1 MAQQFESLGVEPRL
15 LHGLRDMGYLETFP
29 IQAEAVEPLLKGR
42 DVVGQAHTGSGKTI
56 AFALPMLQRIE
67 PHARG
72 IQGVVLVPTRELA
85 VQVANEF
92 ERLARHLPSRTV
104 PIYGGQSI
112 RVQIEKLHDP
122 ATKIIA
128 ATPGRLLDHLE
139 RGTVDLRGTRF
150 VVLDEADRML
160 DMGFIDDVK
169 RILDTIQGDHQTALF
184 SATMPEEVVRLSHR
198 YLSNPLRVFV
208 DDDEIA
214 VDSLNQ
220 HYVRA
225 EESRK
230 FPILLGILKRERMD
244 GGLIFCST
252 KIRADRLARGLWANG
267 YNAQALHGD
276 LSQNQR
282 DRATFAFRQGKV
294 DFLVA
299 TDVAARGLDIPW
311 VSHVINYDMPEDPLM
326 YFHRVGRTARA
337 GRKGESISLVSHVDD
352 DVFRRIKSMTSTGIV
367 EDQRLAEVDSE
378 TKSPPPNMPPR
389 PNGMGMR
396 GRGGGNRPR
405 RNFNRGRRFR
415 SRRR

>member
-1 MAQQFESLGVEPRL
+1 MEPRL
-15 LHGLRDMGYLETFP
+15 LHGLKDMGYLETFP
-29 IQAEAVEPLLKGR
+29 IQAEAIKPLLTGK

-56 AFALPMLQRIE
+56 AFGLPMLQRID
-67 PHARG
+67 PQTRG

-85 VQVANEF
+85 VQVANEL
-92 ERLARHLPSRTV
+92 ERLARHLPSRTI

-139 RGTVDLRGTRF
+139 RGTIDLRRTKF

-169 RILDTIQGDHQTALF
+169 RILDTIQGHHQTALF

-198 YLSNPLRVFV
+198 YLSNPLRIFV

-225 EESRK
+225 EETRK
-230 FPILLGILKRERMD
+230 FPILLGILKKERMD

-299 TDVAARGLDIPW
+299 TDVAARGLDISW

-337 GRKGESISLVSHVDD
+337 GRKGESISLVSHVDED
-352 DVFRRIKSMTSTGIV
+352 IFRRIKAMTSTGIV
-367 EDQRLAEVDSE
+367 EDHRLAEVDPE
-378 TKSPPPNMPPR
+378 MKSPPPNMPPR
-389 PNGMGMR
+389 PTGMR
-396 GRGGGNRPR
+396 MGGRGGGNRPR

>member
-1 MAQQFESLGVEPRL
+1 
-15 LHGLRDMGYLETFP
+15 MGYVDTFP
-29 IQAEAVEPLLKGR
+29 IQAEAIQPLLKGR

-56 AFALPMLQRIE
+56 AYALPMLQRID

-72 IQGVVLVPTRELA
+72 IQGVVLAPTRELA
-85 VQVANEF
+85 VQIAAEF

-112 RVQIEKLHDP
+112 RLQIEKLHNSS
-122 ATKIIA
+122 TKIIA

-139 RGTVDLRGTRF
+139 RGTIDLGGTKF
-150 VVLDEADRML
+150 VVIDEADRML

-169 RILDTIQGDHQTALF
+169 RILDNIKGSHQTALF

-198 YLSNPLRVFV
+198 YLSNPMRIFV

-214 VDSLNQ
+214 VDLLNQ

-225 EESRK
+225 EENRK
-230 FPILLGILKRERMD
+230 FPILLGILKKEKMD

-252 KIRADRLARGLWANG
+252 KIRTDRLARGLWANG

-282 DRATFAFRQGKV
+282 DRATQAFRQGKI

-311 VSHVINYDMPEDPLM
+311 VSHVINYDMPEEPLM

-337 GRKGESISLVSHVDD
+337 GRGGESISLVSNVDE
-352 DVFRRIKSMTSTGIV
+352 DVFRRIKSMTGTGIV
-367 EDQRLAEVDSE
+367 EDMRLAQVDSE
-378 TKSPPPNMPPR
+378 MKSPPPNMPPR
-389 PNGMGMR
+389 PMGVRMR

-405 RNFNRGRRFR
+405 RNFSRGRRFGQ
-415 SRRR
+415 RRRR

>member
-1 MAQQFESLGVEPRL
+1 
-15 LHGLRDMGYLETFP
+15 MGYVDTFP
-29 IQAEAVEPLLKGR
+29 IQAEAIQPLLKGR

-56 AFALPMLQRIE
+56 AYALPMLQRIE
-67 PHARG
+67 PHTRG
-72 IQGVVLVPTRELA
+72 IQGVVLAPTRELA
-85 VQVANEF
+85 VQIAAEF

-112 RVQIEKLHDP
+112 RLQIEKLHNSS
-122 ATKIIA
+122 TKIIA

-139 RGTVDLRGTRF
+139 RGTIDLGGTKF
-150 VVLDEADRML
+150 VVIDEADRML

-169 RILDTIQGDHQTALF
+169 RILDNIRGNHQTALF

-198 YLSNPLRVFV
+198 YLSNPLRIFV

-214 VDSLNQ
+214 VDLLNQ

-230 FPILLGILKRERMD
+230 FPILLGILKREKMD

-282 DRATFAFRQGKV
+282 DRATQAFRQGKI

-311 VSHVINYDMPEDPLM
+311 VSHVINYDMPEEPLM

-337 GRKGESISLVSHVDD
+337 GRGGESISLVSNVDE
-352 DVFRRIKSMTSTGIV
+352 DVFRRIKSMTGTGIV
-367 EDQRLAEVDSE
+367 EDMRMAQVDSE
-378 TKSPPPNMPPR
+378 MKSPPPNMPPR
-389 PNGMGMR
+389 PMGVRMR

-405 RNFNRGRRFR
+405 RNFSRGRRFGQ
-415 SRRR
+415 RRRR